1 MNLADRRSLLDPL
14 LERGARDPESLA
26 LVFLGETGSPQRI
39 TAGRLL
45 ERAGGYGFALQQ
57 AGVRPGDLV
66 ILVMDH
72 SPELIYAFW
81 GALLA
86 GIVPTIF
93 PYLTE
98 KLDPG
103 LYQGRVHRLVEQAR
117 ARLVITFSAFLGS
130 LSALLSDL
138 DCQVVGIQE
147 LEGQGGQ
154 PRPSGWVPPKPE
166 QAAFIQYSSGT
177 TGLQKG
183 VVLSHRP
190 ILNNVRAI
198 AQAVDIRDN
207 DVVVSWL
214 PLHHDMGLITGLMLP
229 VLAGIPSVLLS
240 PFLWV
245 RDPKTHLR
253 AVQDY
258 HGTVSWMP
266 NFAFNH
272 CANSIRERDLQG
284 LDLSGWRVLINAGE
298 TVRLDSLRLFA
309 NRFRPCGF
317 RESALGAGYGMAEI
331 TGAVSI
337 TPIGH
342 SPRVDW
348 VQRRPLQEGR
358 RAEPTEP
365 EQPGSTPLVSSGRL
379 LSGME
384 VQIVDSAGEPL
395 PERHI
400 GEILVRSN
408 SMLSGYRR
416 GLESAQ
422 AEVQEAWHA
431 TGDLGYLAEGDLF
444 VTGRLK
450 DLIITGGRN
459 FFPEDLEAVAS
470 TVEGIR
476 PGRAVAFGVEDAALG
491 TEIIVLVCELREGL
505 SPAGQLAVERE
516 LRHRITRE
524 LDVALGAVRF
534 VGKGWV
540 IKTPSGKVARSANR
554 DKFLRLAAAEAG
566 PSAGPK
572 GSGAAPG

>member
-1 MNLADRRSLLDPL
+1 MNLAGRRSLLEPL
-14 LERGARDPESLA
+14 LDRGTRDPQSLA
-26 LVFLGETGSPQRI
+26 LVFLGEAGTQEQI

-45 ERAGGYGFALQQ
+45 ERAGGYGFGLQQ
-57 AGVRPGDLV
+57 AGVKAGDLV

-98 KLDPG
+98 KLDPS
-103 LYQGRVHRLVEQAR
+103 LYQGRVHKLVEQAQ
-117 ARLVITFSAFLGS
+117 ARLVITFPAFQTS

-138 DCQVVGIQE
+138 DCRVVEIQE
-147 LEGQGGQ
+147 LESRGEQ
-154 PRPSGWVPPKPE
+154 PDTSSWVPPQPE

-183 VVLSHRP
+183 VVLSHRA

-198 AQAVDIRDN
+198 GQAVEIRDD

-240 PFLWV
+240 PFRWV

-272 CANSIRERDLQG
+272 CANSIRDRDLQG

-309 NRFRPCGF
+309 DRFQPCGF
-317 RESALGAGYGMAEI
+317 RESSLGAGYGMAEI

-337 TPIGH
+337 TPIGR
-342 SPRVDW
+342 SPCVDW
-348 VQRRPLQEGR
+348 VQRRVLQEES
-358 RAEPTEP
+358 RAEPAEP
-365 EQPGSTPLVSSGRL
+365 ERPDSTPLVSSGQL
-379 LSGME
+379 LAGIE
-384 VQIVDSAGEPL
+384 VRIVGPAGQTL
-395 PERHI
+395 PERQI

-408 SMLSGYRR
+408 SMLSGYRHGLKLSRAETR
-416 GLESAQ
+416 GD
-422 AEVQEAWHA
+422 WYA

-450 DLIITGGRN
+450 DLIVTGGRN
-459 FFPEDLEAVAS
+459 FFPEDLEAIAS
-470 TVEGIR
+470 TVQGIR
-476 PGRAVAFGVEDAALG
+476 PGRAVAFGLEDASLG
-491 TEIIVLVCELREGL
+491 TEVIVLVCELREEL
-505 SPAGQLAVERE
+505 SPPDQLAVERE
-516 LRHRITRE
+516 LRRRITRE
-524 LDVALGAVRF
+524 LDVALGAVQF
-534 VGKGWV
+534 VEKGWV

-554 DKFLRLAAAEAG
+554 DKFLRLV
-566 PSAGPK
+566 SAQEEVNERRG
-572 GSGAAPG
+572 GSGRAPA